1 MRLHKWVL
9 NWHMY
14 TNKPLF
20 NAVHIF
26 FLFFCVKEY
35 KEEPNE
41 KNYPKWHVDPR
52 VYWLFSIIL
61 HWILFSFFILLFFF
75 F

>member
-1 MRLHKWVL
+1 
-9 NWHMY
+9 MY

-52 VYWLFSIIL
+52 VY
-61 HWILFSFFILLFFF
+61 
-75 F
+75 